1 MRHNFCFLVVVW
13 VVFVLRKQ
21 TGEAELIVYDR
32 SKAIPVTGRGG
43 L

>member
-1 MRHNFCFLVVVW
+1 MLYRTVTAGVVE
-13 VVFVLRKQ
+13 Q
-21 TGEAELIVYDR
+21 TGKEIKVKY